1 MKLGGRTSEGACL
14 QECRRGLRFG
24 DRCKHKAGRVLRSG
38 RRKDCDEE
46 NRRQVV
52 RTGREVQ
59 GCKVQ
64 RQRIRFVRVIRAT
77 DRACCAGAR
86 VSGGTARDVS
96 VNYCLVVIY
105 GEVAV
110 ILLARRMEV

>member
-24 DRCKHKAGRVLRSG
+24 YRCKYKAGRVLRSG

>member
-1 MKLGGRTSEGACL
+1 M
-14 QECRRGLRFG
+14 
-24 DRCKHKAGRVLRSG
+24 
-38 RRKDCDEE
+38 
-46 NRRQVV
+46 V

-86 VSGGTARDVS
+86 VSGSTARDVT
-96 VNYCLVVIY
+96 VNDCLVVIY

>member
-1 MKLGGRTSEGACL
+1 M
-14 QECRRGLRFG
+14 
-24 DRCKHKAGRVLRSG
+24 
-38 RRKDCDEE
+38 
-46 NRRQVV
+46 VV

-86 VSGGTARDVS
+86 VSGSLTARDVS
-96 VNYCLVVIY
+96 VNDCLVVIY